1 MTVAVTTLRS
11 TIATALSN
19 PTVWQVFSFP
29 PASPLANSVVVEPDD
44 PMITP
49 SNNSKNTISP
59 MYHCRI
65 KLYLPLL
72 DNQGSLQDL
81 EKMIPSLKKDAQIYV
96 HCAGGYRSMIAASML
111 KSAGF
116 GLVKNVYGGWSK
128 IKELDLPK
136 VMPAKQSV

>member
-44 PMITP
+44 PYIVP
-49 SNNSKNTISP
+49 SNNQHITIAP
-59 MYHCRI
+59 LANFRL

-72 DNQGSLQDL
+72 DNQGSLQDMETFIVGVFTKL
-81 EKMIPSLKKDAQIYV
+81 
-96 HCAGGYRSMIAASML
+96 AASSL
-111 KSAGF
+111 NYNIGSVSGVSVDTTAGD
-116 GLVKNVYGGWSK
+116 LLTTEIRLSILTSWS
-128 IKELDLPK
+128 
-136 VMPAKQSV
+136 

>member
-44 PMITP
+44 PYIVP
-49 SNNSKNTISP
+49 SNNQHITVAPLANF
-59 MYHCRI
+59 RI

-72 DNQGSLQDL
+72 DNQGSLQDMETFIVDVFTKL
-81 EKMIPSLKKDAQIYV
+81 
-96 HCAGGYRSMIAASML
+96 AASSL
-111 KSAGF
+111 NYNIGSVSGVSVDTTAGD
-116 GLVKNVYGGWSK
+116 LLTTEIRVSILTSWS
-128 IKELDLPK
+128 
-136 VMPAKQSV
+136 

>member
-44 PMITP
+44 PYIVP
-49 SNNSKNTISP
+49 SNNQHITVAP
-59 MYHCRI
+59 MANFKI

-72 DNQGSLQDL
+72 DNQGSLQDMETFIVGVFTKL
-81 EKMIPSLKKDAQIYV
+81 
-96 HCAGGYRSMIAASML
+96 AASSLNYNIGSVSGVSVDTTAGDML
-111 KSAGF
+111 TTEIRLS
-116 GLVKNVYGGWSK
+116 LLTSWS
-128 IKELDLPK
+128 
-136 VMPAKQSV
+136 

>member
-44 PMITP
+44 PYIVP
-49 SNNSKNTISP
+49 SNNQHITIAP
-59 MYHCRI
+59 LANFRI

-72 DNQGSLQDL
+72 DNQGSLQDMETFIVGVFTKL
-81 EKMIPSLKKDAQIYV
+81 
-96 HCAGGYRSMIAASML
+96 AASSL
-111 KSAGF
+111 NYNIGSVSGVSVDTTAGD
-116 GLVKNVYGGWSK
+116 LLTTEIRVSLLTSWS
-128 IKELDLPK
+128 
-136 VMPAKQSV
+136 

>member
-44 PMITP
+44 PYIVP
-49 SNNSKNTISP
+49 SNNQHITVAPLANF
-59 MYHCRI
+59 RL

-72 DNQGSLQDL
+72 DNQGSLQDMETFIVGVFTKL
-81 EKMIPSLKKDAQIYV
+81 
-96 HCAGGYRSMIAASML
+96 AASSL
-111 KSAGF
+111 NYNIGSVSGVSVDTTAGD
-116 GLVKNVYGGWSK
+116 LLTTEIRLSILTSWS
-128 IKELDLPK
+128 
-136 VMPAKQSV
+136 